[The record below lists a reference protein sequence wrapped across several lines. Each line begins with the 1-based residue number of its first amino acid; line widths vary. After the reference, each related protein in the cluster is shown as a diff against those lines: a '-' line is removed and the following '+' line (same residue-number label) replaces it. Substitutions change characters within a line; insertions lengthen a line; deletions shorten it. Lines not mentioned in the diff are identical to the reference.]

1 MEIKKIGVIG
11 AGQMGRGI
19 AQVGAFSGHEVL
31 LYDVSKESLDHGFGF
46 IKKQLSRGLE
56 KGKWDNDDLCHG
68 NRLRSM
74 QNYMQRSI
82 TCKKRKEHTHIYTT
96 KTCKYAKRPAINRT
110 TAYSCATK

>member
-46 IKKQLSRGLE
+46 IKKQVAILPAKF
-56 KGKWDNDDLCHG
+56 KGVNP
-68 NRLRSM
+68 RLF
-74 QNYMQRSI
+74 
-82 TCKKRKEHTHIYTT
+82 T
-96 KTCKYAKRPAINRT
+96 
-110 TAYSCATK
+110 